1 MKIPWFDRAPGR
13 ALSAALAAASM
24 AVLGAADARADEP
37 VCALHRELPVERQIR
52 RLSLDLRGTVPDMAD
67 YEAAEGATSVPS
79 EILDAYLASDELRLQ
94 MRRYHEALLWTN
106 PSIIIGDTGF
116 ALSTVNIGGN
126 VLHYMTGRRNTY
138 RGGDG
143 THTCQNKPQS
153 DLGYEPD
160 GRPKAELMGKDNGI
174 DWFAEGWVE
183 VHPYWE
189 PDPNKT
195 IKVCAFDAQASATY
209 TITSGANAGTYSCDH
224 VLSHGQLSAD
234 KKNPCGCGP
243 DLDYCILSGVVQP
256 VVLASMREQ
265 MLRLVDMH
273 TVGGRPYS
281 EILTSKTAH
290 YNGPLV
296 HYFKYLGR
304 QQTFTR
310 TQNIPQLAD
319 GELPQLGYLDQD
331 TWVEVER
338 EAPHAGVLTLPAYLL
353 RFQTNRGRANRYRI
367 AFQGQ
372 YFQPPSTK
380 DNDCAEVGNDLT
392 GRCVCRGCHVTLEP
406 LAAHFGKFL
415 EAGTTVLR
423 DFMPEY
429 ATQTA
434 CAKATLDND
443 LGPSSTAWCN
453 RYYLPVPSKED
464 PDIRPY
470 RLKALEYADGDHPLV
485 QPNFDAGPAGLAE
498 QDIASGL
505 FHQVAV
511 VHLFEFLMKRSP
523 DLDVTSPDYEGD
535 ILESIAADFQ
545 VHDDLRQALRALVS
559 LPAYRRMP

>member
-1 MKIPWFDRAPGR
+1 MKVSWFDRAARR
-13 ALSAALAAASM
+13 ALPAALAAASV
-24 AVLGAADARADEP
+24 AVLGAGAAHAGDP

-67 YEAAEGATSVPS
+67 YDAAEGAASVPP
-79 EILDAYLASDELRLQ
+79 ELVDAYLASDDLRVQ
-94 MRRYHEALLWTN
+94 MRRYHESLLWTN
-106 PSIIIGDTGF
+106 PSIIIGDVGF
-116 ALSTVNIGGN
+116 ALSTVTIGGN
-126 VLHYMTGRRNTY
+126 VLHFTTGRRNTY

-143 THTCQNKPQS
+143 THSCQNKPQG
-153 DLGYEPD
+153 DLGYDPD
-160 GRPKAELMGKDNGI
+160 GRPKAEFMGKDNGI

-189 PDPNKT
+189 ADPNKT
-195 IKVCAFDAQASATY
+195 IKVCAFDAQTSPTY
-209 TITSGANAGTYSCDH
+209 TIPSGPSAGTYTCDH
-224 VLSHGQLSAD
+224 VLAHAQLSAE

-243 DLDYCILSGVVQP
+243 NLDYCILSSVAQP
-256 VVLASMREQ
+256 VILASMREQ
-265 MLRLVDMH
+265 LLRLVDLH

-296 HYFKYLGR
+296 HYFNYLGK

-310 TQNIPQLAD
+310 TQNIPQPAD
-319 GELPQLGYLDQD
+319 GELPQLGYLQQD
-331 TWVEVER
+331 TWVEIER

-367 AFQGQ
+367 AFAGQ

-380 DNDCAEVGNDLT
+380 DKDCAEVGNDLT

-406 LAAHFGKFL
+406 LAAHFGQFL
-415 EAGTTVLR
+415 EAGTTALR

-429 ATQTA
+429 ATGTDCSKGIGPA
-434 CAKATLDND
+434 SAT
-443 LGPSSTAWCN
+443 WCN

-470 RLKALEYADGDHPLV
+470 RLKPLEYADAEHPLV
-485 QPNFDAGPAGLAE
+485 QPHFDAGPAGLA
-498 QDIASGL
+498 QGDIDSGL
-505 FHQVAV
+505 FHKVAV
-511 VHLFEFLMKRSP
+511 VHLFEFLMKRPP
-523 DLDVTSPDYEGD
+523 DMDVTSPDYEGD
-535 ILESIAADFQ
+535 LVDAIAADFQ
-545 VHDDLRQALRALVS
+545 VHDDFRQALRALVS

>member
-1 MKIPWFDRAPGR
+1 MNLPWFDRTTSR
-13 ALSAALAAASM
+13 ALAAALG
-24 AVLGAADARADEP
+24 AAVTVLGAGAARADEP
-37 VCALHRELPVERQIR
+37 VCALHREISVERQIR
-52 RLSLDLRGTVPDMAD
+52 RLSIDLRGTVPDMAD
-67 YEAAEGATSVPS
+67 YAAADGAAAVPAS
-79 EILDAYLASDELRLQ
+79 ILDAYLASDDLRLQ

-116 ALSTVNIGGN
+116 ALNNVNVGGN
-126 VLHYMTGRRNTY
+126 TLHFLTGRRSTY

-143 THTCQNKPQS
+143 THACQNKSQA

-160 GRPKAELMGKDNGI
+160 GRPKSEFMGKDNGI
-174 DWFAEGWVE
+174 DWFSEGWVE

-189 PDPNKT
+189 ADPSKT
-195 IKVCAFDAQASATY
+195 IKVCAFDAQTSATY
-209 TITSGANAGTYSCDH
+209 TLPTGVNAGTYSCDH
-224 VLSHGQLSAD
+224 VLAHGQLSTE

-243 DLDYCILSGVVQP
+243 NLDYCVLNSVVTP
-256 VVLASMREQ
+256 AVLGAMREQ
-265 MLRLVDMH
+265 MLRLVDLH

-281 EILTSKTAH
+281 QILTSKTAH

-296 HYFKYLGR
+296 HYFTYLGR
-304 QQTFTR
+304 QQSFTR
-310 TQNIPQLAD
+310 TQNVPQLAD
-319 GELPQLGYLDQD
+319 GELPPLGYLQQD

-367 AFQGQ
+367 AFEGQ
-372 YFQPPSTK
+372 YFQPPSAK
-380 DNDCAEVGNDLT
+380 DKDCAEVGNDLT

-406 LAAHFGKFL
+406 IAAHFGKFL

-434 CAKATLDND
+434 CAKGI
-443 LGPSSTAWCN
+443 GPSSTTWCN
-453 RYYLPVPSKED
+453 RYYLPVPGKDD

-470 RLKALEYADGDHPLV
+470 RLKALEYADDDHPLV
-485 QPNFDAGPAGLAE
+485 LPHFDVGPAGLAE

-535 ILESIAADFQ
+535 ILDTIAADFA